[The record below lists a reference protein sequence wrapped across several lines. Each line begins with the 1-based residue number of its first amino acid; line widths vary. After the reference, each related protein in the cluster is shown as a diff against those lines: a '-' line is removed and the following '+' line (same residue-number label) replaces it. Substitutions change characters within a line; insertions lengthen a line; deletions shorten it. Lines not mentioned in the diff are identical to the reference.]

1 MIDAEVVTGAP
12 GAPRMI
18 AVTPVDG
25 AAVVSWQPP
34 AEGPSV
40 TRYEVTPV
48 YGWTPLRERMVMA
61 DGSAASALV
70 RGLLNGTTYTV
81 RVTACHGELAGQT
94 GTSPPFEPNPPPG
107 PPVSVAA
114 AAGEQSAS
122 VSWGRPL
129 SGGPIERYRVMASPN
144 GVEPVVVPATQTSV
158 LMTGL
163 RNRTRYTFAVAGVNG
178 AGENVSS
185 PSNPVW
191 PGDDVPRYLF
201 PLEVTYLLLL
211 NAIAFLY
218 ALHYQP
224 IVIGGVSVPALRD
237 VLPPTVAGVPVS
249 IPWFGAL
256 GAVLIGLYGI
266 FDHSHRDW
274 QRGLNTWHVARPF
287 TGAAL
292 GTVGFILFASVI
304 RATGITPQPA
314 EGVGKLVYFG
324 VAFVVGFREETFRQL
339 IKRVADL
346 IVGPGQGTT
355 LVAPRPPLPP
365 VFPPPPAAPAPA
377 RAAAAAPG
385 TALVEP
391 GLSPTA
397 ADGR

>member
-1 MIDAEVVTGAP
+1 MLDAEVASGAP
-12 GAPRMI
+12 GSPRKI
-18 AVTPVDG
+18 VVTPVDG

-34 AEGPSV
+34 AEGPAV

-48 YGWTPLRERMVMA
+48 YGWTPLRERAATV

-81 RVTACHGELAGQT
+81 RVTPWNGEQAGAP
-94 GTSPPFEPNPPPG
+94 GTSPQFEPNPPPEA
-107 PPVSVAA
+107 PVSVAA
-114 AAGEQSAS
+114 AGGEQCAS
-122 VSWGRPL
+122 VRWSPPAG
-129 SGGPIERYRVMASPN
+129 GGPIERYRVMAAPHD
-144 GVEPVVVPATQTSV
+144 GEVVVVPAMQTSALV
-158 LMTGL
+158 TGL
-163 RNRTRYTFAVAGVNG
+163 RNRTRYTFAVAAING

-201 PLEVTYLLLL
+201 PLALTYLLLL

-224 IVIGGVSVPALRD
+224 VVIGGVSIPALRD
-237 VLPPTVAGVPVS
+237 VLPPSVAGVPIS

-256 GAVLIGLYGI
+256 GAVLIGLYGL

-274 QRGLNTWHVARPF
+274 QRALNMWHVARPF
-287 TGAAL
+287 TGAVL

-304 RATGITPQPA
+304 RATGITPAPA

-346 IVGPGQGTT
+346 IVGPGQGTS
-355 LVAPRPPLPP
+355 LVAPHLALPP
-365 VFPPPPAAPAPA
+365 VFPPPPAPPSPSP
-377 RAAAAAPG
+377 RAAAVP
-385 TALVEP
+385 P
-391 GLSPTA
+391 GLPPPA
-397 ADGR
+397 VDGR

>member
-1 MIDAEVVTGAP
+1 MPDAEVVTGSP
-12 GAPRMI
+12 GAPRKI
-18 AVTPVDG
+18 VVTPVDG

-34 AEGPSV
+34 AEGPAV

-48 YGWTPLRERMVMA
+48 YDWTPLRERTATV

-81 RVTACHGELAGQT
+81 RITPWNGEQAGPTA
-94 GTSPPFEPNPPPG
+94 TSPQFEPNPPPAA
-107 PPVSVAA
+107 PVSVAA
-114 AAGEQSAS
+114 AAGEQCAS
-122 VSWGRPL
+122 VAWNPPGR
-129 SGGPIERYRVMASPN
+129 GGPVEQYRVMVAPRDA
-144 GVEPVVVPATQTSV
+144 EPVIVPAMQTSALV
-158 LMTGL
+158 TGL
-163 RNRTRYTFAVAGVNG
+163 HNRTRYTFAVAAVNG

-191 PGDDVPRYLF
+191 PGDDLPRYLF
-201 PLEVTYLLLL
+201 PLELSYLLIL
-211 NAIAFLY
+211 NAVALLY
-218 ALHYQP
+218 ALHAP
-224 IVIGGVSVPALRD
+224 PLVIGGVSIPPLRD
-237 VLPPTVAGVPVS
+237 LLPPTVAGVPIS

-292 GTVGFILFASVI
+292 GTVGYILFASVI

-365 VFPPPPAAPAPA
+365 AFPPPPPVADAPAR
-377 RAAAAAPG
+377 RAAAAGTAPLQPGQPAPG
-385 TALVEP
+385 V
-391 GLSPTA
+391 
-397 ADGR
+397 DGH